1 MDLITEGVVGLVI
14 NTPLGRGTRQD
25 GWMIRTAAIQR
36 GVPCITTIAGFKAA
50 VAGISDLQ
58 DRSFDIASLQEWLSV
73 IE

>member
-1 MDLITEGVVGLVI
+1 MGLVI

-58 DRSFDIASLQEWLSV
+58 DRSFDIASLHELLAV